1 MKNLEKYLSKL
12 EKEFPDIRERLNGG
26 ADAAEIIQL
35 EEKAGHVL
43 PEDFKE
49 LYNTFDGESLKE
61 TGLMAGLRFLSLK
74 GVLSEFD
81 FFKGVD
87 QEMTAMGTRAV
98 KDAPLSELCWIPFA
112 FDGSRAF
119 LAMDLSPAAEG
130 KAGQIIAVDYD
141 SDRTWLLADSMDE
154 FLGKMA
160 AWLEEGTLV
169 VNRKEGEAAF
179 LMETSGHLF
188 NSLEKLSIQEKSSQA
203 EISLP
208 AGYWQERYEGN
219 VVPKE
224 VLGKEKSMRLANK
237 TVDCALFEHMDNL
250 KELILHDCKL
260 EHIGGIA
267 RAQQLKTLFFVNC
280 TFDGEDLSRLSQA
293 PALKELSLNVMDVSG
308 LAALA
313 GIKTLQSLRI
323 REVTGV
329 SPEEVTCF
337 EKLQELS
344 IEKMGLHDGSFLG
357 EMKNLKKLDLHR
369 HEMDNLDFLAAL
381 TKLTEFHL
389 AIPAA
394 NEDGLAAVQGLKKLK
409 EFVYPVRDLG
419 IYADLPKLETIGMA
433 AEGVRGFETLA
444 GSKVNSFKVCGK
456 DSPDAKEK
464 LKKLAEEIKQYVKV
478 YSYGQEYI

>member
-1 MKNLEKYLSKL
+1 MKNLE
-12 EKEFPDIRERLNGG
+12 I
-26 ADAAEIIQL
+26 
-35 EEKAGHVL
+35 
-43 PEDFKE
+43 
-49 LYNTFDGESLKE
+49 
-61 TGLMAGLRFLSLK
+61 
-74 GVLSEFD
+74 
-81 FFKGVD
+81 
-87 QEMTAMGTRAV
+87 
-98 KDAPLSELCWIPFA
+98 
-112 FDGSRAF
+112 
-119 LAMDLSPAAEG
+119 
-130 KAGQIIAVDYD
+130 
-141 SDRTWLLADSMDE
+141 
-154 FLGKMA
+154 
-160 AWLEEGTLV
+160 
-169 VNRKEGEAAF
+169 
-179 LMETSGHLF
+179 
-188 NSLEKLSIQEKSSQA
+188 LSIQEKSGEA

-208 AGYWQERYEGN
+208 AGYWQERYEGKIIS
-219 VVPKE
+219 KE
-224 VLGKEKSMRLANK
+224 ILDKEKSMRLVNK

-260 EHIGGIA
+260 EHIEGIA

-293 PALKELSLNVMDVSG
+293 PALKELSLNVMDASG

-313 GIKTLQSLRI
+313 GIKTLQSLSL

-329 SPEEVTCF
+329 SLEEVTGF

-357 EMKNLKKLDLHR
+357 ELKNLKKLDLHR

-419 IYADLPKLETIGMA
+419 IYADLPKLETIGLA
-433 AEGVRGFETLA
+433 AEGVQGFEALA
-444 GSKVNSFKVCGK
+444 GSKVNSFRICGK

-464 LKKLAEEIKQYVKV
+464 LKKLAEEIKQYVKI
-478 YSYGQEYI
+478 YSYGQEYT